1 MATVEEIDSMWSKD
15 CKIDRNNLTEE
26 TIRSGILHQKYL
38 NLLMSAKNKLIK
50 LTNDYL
56 VMKDLRTRYYLG
68 ELTKEELEQ
77 YGWPQYQG
85 LKPLK
90 SDMQSKL
97 DTDSELLKIKLK
109 IQYLENIQYQLES
122 ILQQI
127 RNRDWA
133 IKSHIEWLKYA
144 SGN

>member
-1 MATVEEIDSMWSKD
+1 MQIEEIDSMWSKD

-133 IKSHIEWLKYA
+133 IKSHIEWLKFQA
-144 SGN
+144 GN